1 MKKRKRFD
9 CIKEKRKKS
18 GQMGIIYI
26 TNLNNVCWVEKR
38 TKLKYIYRLGEFDD
52 EDNGHIF
59 YLF

>member
-9 CIKEKRKKS
+9 CIKKKKS

-38 TKLKYIYRLGEFDD
+38 TNLKTRLGEFDD
-52 EDNGHIF
+52 EDKVHIF
-59 YLF
+59 YLI

>member
-9 CIKEKRKKS
+9 CIKKKKS

-38 TKLKYIYRLGEFDD
+38 TNLKYRLGEFDD

-59 YLF
+59 YLI